1 MSEME
6 GGWQIGRW
14 ELGGLESE
22 VRRVRGGLKVVR
34 LSEVDGL

>member
-1 MSEME
+1 VRWRVDGRLA
-6 GGWQIGRW
+6 GG